1 MVNKNQNNVDFG
13 YKSVKKSDKQK
24 LVNNIFNSVARK
36 YDLMNDITSLGIHRN
51 WKSDLINWIAP
62 QSNQNLADIAGGTGD
77 IAYKFLNA
85 GGNSAHIFDINKE
98 MIQVSK
104 QKYRN
109 IKNLEWSIASAE
121 NIPALDNSFERANQL
136 FNNTKINS
144 ERIENSIRTYSDN
157 WSYER
162 IGKVELITLTLGI
175 SELIMDLSPTKVI
188 ISEWVKL
195 ADKHSSSQSAK
206 FVNGILDKLSQEI

>member
-1 MVNKNQNNVDFG
+1 MKDFRQITFETLFEEG
-13 YKSVKKSDKQK
+13 
-24 LVNNIFNSVARK
+24 L
-36 YDLMNDITSLGIHRN
+36 TSLKEKDFNI
-51 WKSDLINWIAP
+51 SSL
-62 QSNQNLADIAGGTGD
+62 SENQNL
-77 IAYKFLNA
+77 
-85 GGNSAHIFDINKE
+85 
-98 MIQVSK
+98 
-104 QKYRN
+104 
-109 IKNLEWSIASAE
+109 
-121 NIPALDNSFERANQL
+121 RANQL

-144 ERIENSIRTYSDN
+144 ERIENSIRTYSVN

-162 IGKVELITLTLGI
+162 IGKVELIILTLGI

>member
-1 MVNKNQNNVDFG
+1 MKDFRQVTFETLFEEG
-13 YKSVKKSDKQK
+13 
-24 LVNNIFNSVARK
+24 L
-36 YDLMNDITSLGIHRN
+36 TSLKEKDFNI
-51 WKSDLINWIAP
+51 SSL
-62 QSNQNLADIAGGTGD
+62 SENQNL
-77 IAYKFLNA
+77 
-85 GGNSAHIFDINKE
+85 
-98 MIQVSK
+98 
-104 QKYRN
+104 
-109 IKNLEWSIASAE
+109 
-121 NIPALDNSFERANQL
+121 RANQL

-206 FVNGILDKLSQEI
+206 FVNGILDKLSQEIK

>member
-1 MVNKNQNNVDFG
+1 MKDFRQITFETLFEEG
-13 YKSVKKSDKQK
+13 
-24 LVNNIFNSVARK
+24 L
-36 YDLMNDITSLGIHRN
+36 TSLKEKDFNI
-51 WKSDLINWIAP
+51 SSL
-62 QSNQNLADIAGGTGD
+62 SENQNL
-77 IAYKFLNA
+77 
-85 GGNSAHIFDINKE
+85 
-98 MIQVSK
+98 
-104 QKYRN
+104 
-109 IKNLEWSIASAE
+109 
-121 NIPALDNSFERANQL
+121 RANQL

-195 ADKHSSSQSAK
+195 A
-206 FVNGILDKLSQEI
+206 G

>member
-1 MVNKNQNNVDFG
+1 MKDFRQVTFETLFEEGLTSLKEKEFNISSLSKNQN
-13 YKSVKKSDKQK
+13 
-24 LVNNIFNSVARK
+24 L
-36 YDLMNDITSLGIHRN
+36 
-51 WKSDLINWIAP
+51 
-62 QSNQNLADIAGGTGD
+62 
-77 IAYKFLNA
+77 
-85 GGNSAHIFDINKE
+85 
-98 MIQVSK
+98 
-104 QKYRN
+104 
-109 IKNLEWSIASAE
+109 
-121 NIPALDNSFERANQL
+121 RANQL
-136 FNNTKINS
+136 FNNTKLNS

-162 IGKVELITLTLGI
+162 IGKVELIILTLGI

>member
-1 MVNKNQNNVDFG
+1 MKDFRQVTFETLFEEG
-13 YKSVKKSDKQK
+13 
-24 LVNNIFNSVARK
+24 L
-36 YDLMNDITSLGIHRN
+36 TSLKEKDFNI
-51 WKSDLINWIAP
+51 SSL
-62 QSNQNLADIAGGTGD
+62 SENQNL
-77 IAYKFLNA
+77 
-85 GGNSAHIFDINKE
+85 
-98 MIQVSK
+98 
-104 QKYRN
+104 
-109 IKNLEWSIASAE
+109 
-121 NIPALDNSFERANQL
+121 RANQL
-136 FNNTKINS
+136 FNNTKLNS

-162 IGKVELITLTLGI
+162 IGKVELIILTLGI

>member
-1 MVNKNQNNVDFG
+1 MKDFRQITFETLFEEG
-13 YKSVKKSDKQK
+13 
-24 LVNNIFNSVARK
+24 L
-36 YDLMNDITSLGIHRN
+36 TSLKEKDFNI
-51 WKSDLINWIAP
+51 SSL
-62 QSNQNLADIAGGTGD
+62 SENQNL
-77 IAYKFLNA
+77 
-85 GGNSAHIFDINKE
+85 
-98 MIQVSK
+98 
-104 QKYRN
+104 
-109 IKNLEWSIASAE
+109 
-121 NIPALDNSFERANQL
+121 RANQL

-157 WSYER
+157 WNYER

-195 ADKHSSSQSAK
+195 TDKHSSSESAK

>member
-1 MVNKNQNNVDFG
+1 MKDFIQITFETLFEEG
-13 YKSVKKSDKQK
+13 
-24 LVNNIFNSVARK
+24 L
-36 YDLMNDITSLGIHRN
+36 TSLKEKDFNI
-51 WKSDLINWIAP
+51 SSL
-62 QSNQNLADIAGGTGD
+62 SENQNL
-77 IAYKFLNA
+77 
-85 GGNSAHIFDINKE
+85 
-98 MIQVSK
+98 
-104 QKYRN
+104 
-109 IKNLEWSIASAE
+109 
-121 NIPALDNSFERANQL
+121 RANQL

>member
-1 MVNKNQNNVDFG
+1 MKDFRQITFETLFEEG
-13 YKSVKKSDKQK
+13 
-24 LVNNIFNSVARK
+24 L
-36 YDLMNDITSLGIHRN
+36 TSLKEKDFNI
-51 WKSDLINWIAP
+51 SSL
-62 QSNQNLADIAGGTGD
+62 SENQNL
-77 IAYKFLNA
+77 
-85 GGNSAHIFDINKE
+85 
-98 MIQVSK
+98 
-104 QKYRN
+104 
-109 IKNLEWSIASAE
+109 
-121 NIPALDNSFERANQL
+121 RANQL

-195 ADKHSSSQSAK
+195 ADKHSSPQSAK

>member
-1 MVNKNQNNVDFG
+1 MKDFRQITFETLFEEG
-13 YKSVKKSDKQK
+13 LTRLKEKDF
-24 LVNNIFNSVARK
+24 NIS
-36 YDLMNDITSLGIHRN
+36 SL
-51 WKSDLINWIAP
+51 SE
-62 QSNQNLADIAGGTGD
+62 NQNL
-77 IAYKFLNA
+77 
-85 GGNSAHIFDINKE
+85 
-98 MIQVSK
+98 
-104 QKYRN
+104 
-109 IKNLEWSIASAE
+109 
-121 NIPALDNSFERANQL
+121 RANQL

-175 SELIMDLSPTKVI
+175 SELIMNLSPTKVI

>member
-1 MVNKNQNNVDFG
+1 MKDFRQITFETLFEEG
-13 YKSVKKSDKQK
+13 
-24 LVNNIFNSVARK
+24 L
-36 YDLMNDITSLGIHRN
+36 TSLKEKDFN
-51 WKSDLINWIAP
+51 VSSL
-62 QSNQNLADIAGGTGD
+62 SENQNL
-77 IAYKFLNA
+77 
-85 GGNSAHIFDINKE
+85 
-98 MIQVSK
+98 
-104 QKYRN
+104 
-109 IKNLEWSIASAE
+109 
-121 NIPALDNSFERANQL
+121 RANQL

>member
-1 MVNKNQNNVDFG
+1 MKDFRQITFETLFEEG
-13 YKSVKKSDKQK
+13 LISLKEKDF
-24 LVNNIFNSVARK
+24 NIS
-36 YDLMNDITSLGIHRN
+36 SL
-51 WKSDLINWIAP
+51 SE
-62 QSNQNLADIAGGTGD
+62 NQNL
-77 IAYKFLNA
+77 
-85 GGNSAHIFDINKE
+85 
-98 MIQVSK
+98 
-104 QKYRN
+104 
-109 IKNLEWSIASAE
+109 
-121 NIPALDNSFERANQL
+121 RANQL

-144 ERIENSIRTYSDN
+144 ERIENSIRTYSDH

>member
-1 MVNKNQNNVDFG
+1 MKDFRQITFETLFEEGLTSLKEKDFNISSLSKNQN
-13 YKSVKKSDKQK
+13 
-24 LVNNIFNSVARK
+24 L
-36 YDLMNDITSLGIHRN
+36 
-51 WKSDLINWIAP
+51 
-62 QSNQNLADIAGGTGD
+62 
-77 IAYKFLNA
+77 
-85 GGNSAHIFDINKE
+85 
-98 MIQVSK
+98 
-104 QKYRN
+104 
-109 IKNLEWSIASAE
+109 
-121 NIPALDNSFERANQL
+121 RANQL

-206 FVNGILDKLSQEI
+206 FVNGILNKLSQEI

>member
-1 MVNKNQNNVDFG
+1 MKDFRQITFETLFEEG
-13 YKSVKKSDKQK
+13 
-24 LVNNIFNSVARK
+24 L
-36 YDLMNDITSLGIHRN
+36 TSLKEKDFNI
-51 WKSDLINWIAP
+51 SSL
-62 QSNQNLADIAGGTGD
+62 SENQNL
-77 IAYKFLNA
+77 
-85 GGNSAHIFDINKE
+85 
-98 MIQVSK
+98 
-104 QKYRN
+104 
-109 IKNLEWSIASAE
+109 
-121 NIPALDNSFERANQL
+121 RANQL

-175 SELIMDLSPTKVI
+175 SELIMDLTPTKII
-188 ISEWVKL
+188 ISEWVKI

>member
-1 MVNKNQNNVDFG
+1 MKDFRQITFETLFEEG
-13 YKSVKKSDKQK
+13 
-24 LVNNIFNSVARK
+24 L
-36 YDLMNDITSLGIHRN
+36 TSLKEKDFNI
-51 WKSDLINWIAP
+51 SSL
-62 QSNQNLADIAGGTGD
+62 SENQNL
-77 IAYKFLNA
+77 
-85 GGNSAHIFDINKE
+85 
-98 MIQVSK
+98 
-104 QKYRN
+104 
-109 IKNLEWSIASAE
+109 
-121 NIPALDNSFERANQL
+121 RANQL

-162 IGKVELITLTLGI
+162 IGKVELIILTLGV

>member
-1 MVNKNQNNVDFG
+1 MKDFRQITFETLFEEG
-13 YKSVKKSDKQK
+13 LASLKEKDF
-24 LVNNIFNSVARK
+24 NIS
-36 YDLMNDITSLGIHRN
+36 SL
-51 WKSDLINWIAP
+51 SED
-62 QSNQNLADIAGGTGD
+62 QNL
-77 IAYKFLNA
+77 
-85 GGNSAHIFDINKE
+85 
-98 MIQVSK
+98 
-104 QKYRN
+104 
-109 IKNLEWSIASAE
+109 
-121 NIPALDNSFERANQL
+121 RANQL

>member
-1 MVNKNQNNVDFG
+1 MKDFRQITFETLFEEG
-13 YKSVKKSDKQK
+13 LASLKEKDF
-24 LVNNIFNSVARK
+24 NIS
-36 YDLMNDITSLGIHRN
+36 SL
-51 WKSDLINWIAP
+51 SE
-62 QSNQNLADIAGGTGD
+62 NQNL
-77 IAYKFLNA
+77 
-85 GGNSAHIFDINKE
+85 
-98 MIQVSK
+98 
-104 QKYRN
+104 
-109 IKNLEWSIASAE
+109 
-121 NIPALDNSFERANQL
+121 RANQL
-136 FNNTKINS
+136 FSNTKINS

>member
-1 MVNKNQNNVDFG
+1 MKDFRQVTFETLFEDG
-13 YKSVKKSDKQK
+13 
-24 LVNNIFNSVARK
+24 L
-36 YDLMNDITSLGIHRN
+36 TSLKEKDFNI
-51 WKSDLINWIAP
+51 SSL
-62 QSNQNLADIAGGTGD
+62 SENQNL
-77 IAYKFLNA
+77 
-85 GGNSAHIFDINKE
+85 
-98 MIQVSK
+98 
-104 QKYRN
+104 
-109 IKNLEWSIASAE
+109 
-121 NIPALDNSFERANQL
+121 RANQL
-136 FNNTKINS
+136 FNNTRLNS

-162 IGKVELITLTLGI
+162 IGKVELIILTLGI

>member
-1 MVNKNQNNVDFG
+1 MKDFRQITFETLFEEG
-13 YKSVKKSDKQK
+13 
-24 LVNNIFNSVARK
+24 L
-36 YDLMNDITSLGIHRN
+36 TSLKEKDFNI
-51 WKSDLINWIAP
+51 SSL
-62 QSNQNLADIAGGTGD
+62 SENQNL
-77 IAYKFLNA
+77 
-85 GGNSAHIFDINKE
+85 
-98 MIQVSK
+98 
-104 QKYRN
+104 
-109 IKNLEWSIASAE
+109 
-121 NIPALDNSFERANQL
+121 RANQL

-188 ISEWVKL
+188 IPEWVKL

>member
-1 MVNKNQNNVDFG
+1 MKDFRQITFETLFEDGLSSIKEKDFNV
-13 YKSVKKSDKQK
+13 
-24 LVNNIFNSVARK
+24 
-36 YDLMNDITSLGIHRN
+36 TSL
-51 WKSDLINWIAP
+51 SE
-62 QSNQNLADIAGGTGD
+62 NQNL
-77 IAYKFLNA
+77 
-85 GGNSAHIFDINKE
+85 
-98 MIQVSK
+98 
-104 QKYRN
+104 
-109 IKNLEWSIASAE
+109 
-121 NIPALDNSFERANQL
+121 RANQL

-162 IGKVELITLTLGI
+162 IGKVELIILTLGI
-175 SELIMDLSPTKVI
+175 SELIMDLTPTKII

>member
-1 MVNKNQNNVDFG
+1 MKDFRQITFETLFEEG
-13 YKSVKKSDKQK
+13 
-24 LVNNIFNSVARK
+24 L
-36 YDLMNDITSLGIHRN
+36 TSLKEKVFNI
-51 WKSDLINWIAP
+51 SSL
-62 QSNQNLADIAGGTGD
+62 SENQNL
-77 IAYKFLNA
+77 
-85 GGNSAHIFDINKE
+85 
-98 MIQVSK
+98 
-104 QKYRN
+104 
-109 IKNLEWSIASAE
+109 
-121 NIPALDNSFERANQL
+121 RANQL

>member
-1 MVNKNQNNVDFG
+1 MKDFRQITFETLFEEG
-13 YKSVKKSDKQK
+13 
-24 LVNNIFNSVARK
+24 L
-36 YDLMNDITSLGIHRN
+36 TSLKEKDFNI
-51 WKSDLINWIAP
+51 SSL
-62 QSNQNLADIAGGTGD
+62 SENQNL
-77 IAYKFLNA
+77 
-85 GGNSAHIFDINKE
+85 
-98 MIQVSK
+98 
-104 QKYRN
+104 
-109 IKNLEWSIASAE
+109 
-121 NIPALDNSFERANQL
+121 RANQL

-144 ERIENSIRTYSDN
+144 ERIENSIRTYSDK

-175 SELIMDLSPTKVI
+175 SELIMELSPTKVI